1 MPGHIPIYLFAD
13 GYFWIFL
20 LVNCFGL
27 LYITYLT
34 ANLLIRKSRMKLP
47 TQFLPLGV
55 AAALLLALAY
65 QFFHHI
71 EHVAQ
76 IHQFSFLGKS
86 AKESMGILWFF
97 DIEWNHFVFNA
108 GYFGLLL
115 FAAASVWRWQKKM
128 GLRAFVSPIVLVL
141 LFATVWEG
149 WHLVEHTV
157 KITQH
162 VVVGCKPC
170 KGIADRALGIK
181 LPILHYW
188 YNFVALF
195 LTEVAFFGLD
205 VPQRTVSWLKTRR
218 LRRISAQL
226 RTT

>member
-1 MPGHIPIYLFAD
+1 MPGHIPTYLFAD
-13 GYFWIFL
+13 WYFWIFL
-20 LVNCFGL
+20 LVNCLGL
-27 LYITYLT
+27 LYIAYLT
-34 ANLLIRKSRMKLP
+34 ANLLARKSRTTLP

-65 QFFHHI
+65 QLFHHI

-76 IHQFSFLGKS
+76 IHQFVFLGNP

-108 GYFGLLL
+108 GYLALLAY
-115 FAAASVWRWQKKM
+115 AAWATWRWQKRIGM
-128 GLRAFVSPIVLVL
+128 RALTTPIVLVL
-141 LFATVWEG
+141 LFATAWEG

-162 VVVGCKPC
+162 VAVGCEPC
-170 KGIADRALGIK
+170 KGIADQVLGIK

-205 VPQRTVSWLKTRR
+205 VPQRAISWLKSRKLHRVST
-218 LRRISAQL
+218 QL
-226 RTT
+226 HTT